1 MMQSAMSQP
10 LIVSVPHRLGRQEAK
25 RRLDRGIGRLQ
36 PELGIL
42 LSGLNYH
49 WQGDTLNF
57 IASVMW
63 QRITGRIEV
72 LDDAV
77 RVEIELP
84 WVMQLLRDTIAKRV
98 RGRGIALLER
108 PPDEV

>member
-1 MMQSAMSQP
+1 MQNAMSQP
-10 LIVSVPHRLGRQEAK
+10 LIVSVPHRLGRQEAR

-36 PELGIL
+36 PELSIL

-49 WQGDTLNF
+49 WQGDTLYF
-57 IASVMW
+57 TASAMW
-63 QRITGRIEV
+63 QQVTGRIEV

-77 RVEIELP
+77 RVEIDLP
-84 WVMQLLRDTIAKRV
+84 WVMRLLHETIAKRV
-98 RGRGIALLER
+98 RGRGVALLAK

>member
-1 MMQSAMSQP
+1 M
-10 LIVSVPHRLGRQEAK
+10 
-25 RRLDRGIGRLQ
+25 
-36 PELGIL
+36 L

-49 WQGDTLNF
+49 WQGETLNF

-72 LDDAV
+72 LDDSV
-77 RVEIELP
+77 RVEIDLP

-98 RGRGIALLER
+98 RGPGVKLLER
-108 PPDEV
+108 PPDV